1 MASKCGGQQRP
12 EPVTRSDFRR
22 KNEWRVGARG
32 SVTARVGSNG
42 QPRMFV
48 INQFVERPRTRPGAL
63 GGELGQETGL
73 VRRLSLSSFNLD
85 FGKTLLKYLCFSI
98 LL

>member
-1 MASKCGGQQRP
+1 MASKCGGHQRP

-63 GGELGQETGL
+63 GGKLGQETGL
-73 VRRLSLSSFNLD
+73 VSGLSLSSFNLD